1 MADDVRNEDA
11 AGTGHP
17 AAATETPRPT
27 EEKAVAEPKGISL
40 PYTLP
45 SRGVLYGGK
54 CPGGKVIIY
63 PIRGEQEEL
72 LAGAGEGV
80 EATPV
85 FRYVVA
91 QLVDLKGLPYE
102 DLLLSDWVALLMN
115 LLAFSYDPIMRF
127 RPRCPHCHKFFPK
140 MVNIEEMECKT
151 IEDSEAHKWREPF
164 EAPPLPLSKAKVSW
178 KLLRLRDMIS
188 AEDWAR
194 QQESIQTH
202 PGSPLHTYTLAK
214 HIVSVGG
221 KAMKILDAIDWVRE
235 AVARDLRALSE
246 AFRRRETGYDLTPR
260 FDCPHCGGYFRTR
273 LPLDGSFF
281 RAASSGPGDSPP
293 PEV

>member
-1 MADDVRNEDA
+1 MADDVRSQGAD
-11 AGTGHP
+11 GPGHP
-17 AAATETPRPT
+17 TAAAEAPKPP
-27 EEKAVAEPKGISL
+27 EKKAVTGPKGINL
-40 PYTLP
+40 PYTVP
-45 SRGVLYGGK
+45 SRGVFYGDK
-54 CPGGKVIIY
+54 CPGGQVIIY

-85 FRYVVA
+85 FRHVVA
-91 QLVDLKGLPYE
+91 QLVDLGGLPYE
-102 DLLLSDWVALLMN
+102 DLLLSDWVALLLN

-140 MVNIEEMECKT
+140 SINIEEMECKVVP
-151 IEDSEAHKWREPF
+151 EDKAHEWKEPF
-164 EAPPLPLSKAKVSW
+164 EASPLPMSSAKVAW
-178 KLLRLRDMIS
+178 KLLRLRDMVS

-194 QQESIQTH
+194 QQESIQTT

-214 HIVSVGG
+214 HIISVNGE
-221 KAMKILDAIDWVRE
+221 KKRILDAIDWVRD
-235 AVARDLRALSE
+235 ALARDLRALSGE
-246 AFRRRETGYDLTPR
+246 FRKRETGYDLTPR

-281 RAASSGPGDSPP
+281 RAASSGPGESPP
-293 PEV
+293 PEI